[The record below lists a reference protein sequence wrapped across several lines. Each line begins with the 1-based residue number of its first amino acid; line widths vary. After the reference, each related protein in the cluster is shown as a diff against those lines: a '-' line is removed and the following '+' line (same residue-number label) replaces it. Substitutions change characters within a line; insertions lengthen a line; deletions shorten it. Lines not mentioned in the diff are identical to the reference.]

1 MKKFLL
7 VLACVL
13 GATGGIAAEAHLSFV
28 FTQAGRH
35 VTVWYFVPPDA
46 TPQTPVVVVMHGV
59 GRNGEDYLGDWTPL
73 AREKKF
79 LLVVPEFSKKEFP
92 DVEGYN
98 YGNTVDAAGHPL
110 PREQWSFSMIEPIF
124 DAIRVRTGNRV
135 DRYRLFGHSAGAQF
149 VQRFI
154 YFVPTARL
162 ECVVSANAGWYM
174 LPDLATAFPY
184 GLKNTPVTEA
194 DLRHALALPVT
205 VLLGTAD
212 TDAEARSL
220 RRTPEAEAQ
229 GPFRLARGKFFVAR
243 GEEAARSLKVSFGW
257 RLAYAPD
264 IAHSDKDMAPF
275 AVRDFFPPGSRI
287 DPNDNPKKLN
297 QGNNHE

>member
-1 MKKFLL
+1 MKKLLFTGFLL
-7 VLACVL
+7 L
-13 GATGGIAAEAHLSFV
+13 GVIDVCAAETVKHASFD

-46 TPQTPVVVVMHGV
+46 TPQTPVVIVMHGV
-59 GRNGEDYLGDWTPL
+59 GRNGEDYLTDWLPL

-98 YGNTVDAAGHPL
+98 YGNTVDTAGHAL
-110 PREQWSFSMIEPIF
+110 PREQWSFSMIEPVF
-124 DAIRVRTGNRV
+124 DAIRGRTGNQTE
-135 DRYRLFGHSAGAQF
+135 RYRLFGHSAGSQF

-154 YFVPTARL
+154 YFVPAARV
-162 ECVVSANAGWYM
+162 ERVVTANAGWYM

-194 DLRHALALPVT
+194 DLRHSLEVRLT

-212 TDAEARSL
+212 TDPQARSL
-220 RRTPEAEAQ
+220 RVTPEAEAQ
-229 GPFRLARGKFFVAR
+229 GPSRLARGRFFFAR
-243 GEEAARSLKVSFGW
+243 GEEAARARKIPFGW
-257 RLAYAPD
+257 RLAFAPEV
-264 IAHSDKDMAPF
+264 AHSDKDMAPF
-275 AVRDFFPPGSRI
+275 AVAELFP
-287 DPNDNPKKLN
+287 
-297 QGNNHE
+297 H